1 MTYIFIL
8 SVSSILSRVFNA
20 LHIEKLSVFIIRPN
34 PRFIDSESED
44 ENPQQVLVPRRQS
57 PRKHKRTSTFP
68 DLPTLP
74 SPPLTLQPLSQRS
87 RFNLTNETSANSLF
101 DQSSKSDQS
110 GIHFETL
117 TPSETTYM
125 SLNMSINLV
134 HLFEVVIFLQQQ
146 RKEFSVV

>member
-34 PRFIDSESED
+34 PRFIEN

-101 DQSSKSDQS
+101 DQSSESDQS

-117 TPSETTYM
+117 TPSKTTYM

>member
-1 MTYIFIL
+1 M
-8 SVSSILSRVFNA
+8 
-20 LHIEKLSVFIIRPN
+20 
-34 PRFIDSESED
+34 
-44 ENPQQVLVPRRQS
+44 
-57 PRKHKRTSTFP
+57 KHA
-68 DLPTLP
+68 
-74 SPPLTLQPLSQRS
+74 
-87 RFNLTNETSANSLF
+87 SANSLF
-101 DQSSKSDQS
+101 DQSSESDQS